1 MRSSTFNKKKKGRGK
16 MSINKIRSA
25 LYKSAKILGDVNAV
39 KNGTIGK
46 RIARRAAGKAAGKIL
61 GKLFK

>member
-1 MRSSTFNKKKKGRGK
+1 

-25 LYKSAKILGDVNAV
+25 LYKSAKILGDINAV
-39 KNGTIGK
+39 KKGTIGK
-46 RIARRAAGKAAGKIL
+46 RMARRAAGKTAGKIL

>member
-1 MRSSTFNKKKKGRGK
+1 
-16 MSINKIRSA
+16 MSINKIRST
-25 LYKSAKILGDVNAV
+25 LYKSAKIFWDVNAV

-46 RIARRAAGKAAGKIL
+46 CIARRAAGKTTGKLL